1 VKRLCGIIIMFLAAS
16 LVLAACASPLSSQD
30 DASRSSAERAE
41 MFAGVGV
48 IRPHHDSESAFIE
61 RFDGALEPLG
71 RTEFPYAG
79 LENAWGVPT
88 VSNGVVYLV
97 AQGAE
102 GVRDSRIVIGVD
114 LVTGETREY
123 VVDRPALKS
132 VAATDRYLFV
142 TNVIN
147 DTSTITRV
155 DRQSVETLSVDFTGD
170 FLVGITV
177 CGDRLA
183 VLRQP
188 GFDFSDD
195 AELVLLDEEMTPL
208 EVISLEGSGSATTMT
223 AVGEDT
229 LCFGAYRED
238 ASSATQ
244 YHNTLYLYSLTMG
257 ELRTIAESAWRYG
270 FAAVS
275 GEYLVVLQSEVNIV
289 EGNRILVF
297 DPVRGQSLSET
308 VVDYMPQYLLA
319 QDDLLYVAGFDQVL
333 GSCRLQQYRVG
344 DGASLSLIAETN
356 LDSTGLP
363 HDGYGVSGLIPLA
376 D

>member
-1 VKRLCGIIIMFLAAS
+1 MFLAAS
-16 LVLAACASPLSSQD
+16 LALAACVSPPPSQD
-30 DASRSSAERAE
+30 DASQDIVARAE
-41 MFAGVGV
+41 TFAGVGV
-48 IRPHHDSESAFIE
+48 IRPSHYYESAFIE
-61 RFDGALEPLG
+61 RFDSALELAE
-71 RTEFPYAG
+71 RAEFPYAG
-79 LENAWGVPT
+79 LENAWGVPA

-97 AQGAE
+97 SQGAE
-102 GVRDSRIVIGVD
+102 GVRDSRIVIGVN

-155 DRQSVETLSVDFTGD
+155 DRQSAEALSVDFTGD
-170 FLVGITV
+170 FLVGVTA
-177 CGDRLA
+177 CEERLA

-188 GFDFSDD
+188 GFNFSGD
-195 AELVLLDEEMTPL
+195 AELVLLDEEMASR
-208 EVISLEGSGSATTMT
+208 EVISLEGLGSSANMT
-223 AVGEDT
+223 AVGGDT

-238 ASSATQ
+238 AASATQ
-244 YHNTLYLYSLTMG
+244 YRNTLNLYSLTTG
-257 ELRTIAESAWRYG
+257 ELRTIAESDYRYG

-275 GEYLVVLQSEVNIV
+275 GQYLVVLQSEVNLV

-297 DPVRGQSLSET
+297 DPTRGQSLFET

-319 QDDLLYVAGFDQVL
+319 QDDLLYVAGFDQAL
-333 GSCRLQQYRVG
+333 GSYRLQQYRVG
-344 DGASLSLIAETN
+344 DDASLNLIVEIN
-356 LDSTGLP
+356 LDSTGFP